1 MNADQKIKLLHDIC
15 DRNPHMRIQNAL
27 WRVRKAEKAEELRRP
42 VNKQRGVV
50 AMIRKLVHREGA

>member
-1 MNADQKIKLLHDIC
+1 MSPDQKIKLLHDIC

-27 WRVRKAEKAEELRRP
+27 WRVRKAEKAEDLQRP

-50 AMIRKLVHREGA
+50 AMIRKIIHREGV